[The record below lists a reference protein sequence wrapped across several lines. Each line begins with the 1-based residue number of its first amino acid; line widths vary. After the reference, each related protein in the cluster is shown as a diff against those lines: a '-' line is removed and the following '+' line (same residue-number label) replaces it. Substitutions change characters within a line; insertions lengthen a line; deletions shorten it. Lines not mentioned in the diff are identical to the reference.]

1 MSSADDEP
9 LCLLFIPALVTLL
22 YHAES
27 TRGAPLTEAQV
38 LAIRDNANCVGAP
51 VSVAANGEK
60 ERGYPHI
67 IAERCWPEWQAP
79 REALFQKTTGR
90 PRSTRAFGST

>member
-38 LAIRDNANCVGAP
+38 LAIRDNANCVVAP
-51 VSVAANGEK
+51 VSVAAKVEQ
-60 ERGYPHI
+60 ERGYPDI
-67 IAERCWPEWQAP
+67 IAERCWPEWEAA
-79 REALFQKTTGR
+79 REALFQKT
-90 PRSTRAFGST
+90 P